1 YRSWQVSYSYNH
13 IRNGF
18 NLAHYLLNKELKPF
32 INNGSR
38 IHDELSKCF
47 SCLSKMLCSYT
58 VCENS
63 FISNDPLSLLCASAE
78 CVRQE
83 QQAIRILDG
92 LNNLSVPLP
101 VPYDR
106 IRKWRTQYFK
116 INLLLH
122 TGLNACAVIYMDIF
136 KHGVCN
142 ADLFAL
148 KMNAAKKSLRE
159 LEPKSQELA
168 SELNAHIQHVSNH
181 FHRLYPEHEPSFL
194 NIKEGRLVLSMS
206 ASFSRPDAIY
216 KVFTEDDSDHSSEG
230 DISLNNFIR
239 LVKDAYKDSSLP
251 TKFRRM
257 KLHDIFET
265 SFGAERLKAIAFG
278 LPKLE
283 LHFLEK
289 KY

>member
-1 YRSWQVSYSYNH
+1 MEKSKAFDAILDEIEEEHYERCTTVAREFLQLTKNEKLEPLRSYAKYFKLFAQSYRSWQVSYSYNH

-106 IRKWRTQYFK
+106 IRKWMTQYFK

-194 NIKEGRLVLSMS
+194 NIKEG
-206 ASFSRPDAIY
+206 
-216 KVFTEDDSDHSSEG
+216 
-230 DISLNNFIR
+230 
-239 LVKDAYKDSSLP
+239 
-251 TKFRRM
+251 
-257 KLHDIFET
+257 
-265 SFGAERLKAIAFG
+265 
-278 LPKLE
+278 
-283 LHFLEK
+283 
-289 KY
+289 